1 MLRGASLVTF
11 SVRALVLL
19 VLVPLLRLTVA
30 ERYNE
35 ALVAAAGGLLPDGVS
50 LSVLRTHIL
59 IGYGGAGRL
68 FSVDGLTLH
77 SGLVLLTV
85 LVLAAVGIGPL
96 SRVGWLAGL
105 ALAGF
110 LLQVAG
116 VALLAR
122 GVLWA
127 ASGGSPEASA
137 ELVLRLFA
145 IFWGLL
151 PALAGGA
158 WAYLYWLPRVAVRPP
173 SRGRS
178 ASSTSAV

>member
-1 MLRGASLVTF
+1 MLRGTSLLIF
-11 SVRALVLL
+11 SIRALVL
-19 VLVPLLRLTVA
+19 VILVPLLWLTVA
-30 ERYNE
+30 GRYNE
-35 ALVAAAGGLLPDGVS
+35 ALVAAAGGLIPDGVS
-50 LSVLRTHIL
+50 LAVLRTHIL
-59 IGYGGAGRL
+59 IGYGSAGRL

-77 SGLVLLTV
+77 SELVLMTV

-110 LLQVAG
+110 LLHVAG
-116 VALLAR
+116 VALLAW

-127 ASGGSPEASA
+127 ASGGSPEGAG

-158 WAYLYWLPRVAVRPP
+158 WAYFYWLPRAAAGRPQ
-173 SRGRS
+173 GRS